1 MSDGDRLARIE
12 SKLDEMAQAVVA
24 LARVEE
30 RMAMIY
36 SAHERHAERLQKI
49 EGHLTKLD
57 ATARENGMTLRFAE
71 RLFWIVVTAGVGL
84 VVFYVRGT

>member
-1 MSDGDRLARIE
+1 MSDADRLARIE

-36 SAHERHAERLQKI
+36 SAHERHAERLQAI
-49 EGHLTKLD
+49 EAKLTTLD
-57 ATARENGMTLRFAE
+57 ASSRENGMTLRFAE
-71 RLFWIVVTAGVGL
+71 RLFWIIVTAGVGL
-84 VVFYVRGT
+84 VVFYFRGA